1 MKSLR
6 RRMAVVAAAG
16 LLSLFMFAPPAV
28 ADSPVQIP
36 PGEFVVDQAGV
47 LGSDTSKVTDAVNQ
61 LMTETGQSL
70 YVIYV
75 DSFTNPSDPNK
86 WVQAVATNKKLN
98 TSDWVLAVAVSDRQ
112 AIFTSNDKSE
122 FYGSSQD
129 IFNKMVKAQLSK
141 KDWTAAALGAATGIE
156 NVYNGVS
163 PTGGEATNPGS
174 GSSGSGA
181 SSDSGGGAGWLLVGG
196 VVIVG
201 GATAWALTR
210 RKKLP
215 DYVPPVATGPDGK
228 PLDPLASMSIDE
240 LRGKAGGLL
249 IAADDAIRSSEQE
262 VGFAQAQFGDE
273 AIKPFAE
280 DIVTA
285 KTHMSESFKLQQQ
298 LDDEI
303 PDSEADQ
310 RSWLGEIIRRCEA
323 VNETLETHTEE
334 FASLR
339 ELEKNAPQA
348 TASLKAQIQPLS
360 ERVSGVQS
368 LLTELSTRYTETALK
383 QVQTN
388 ITEAVE
394 RLEFANTAVL
404 TAEAKITEDAT
415 AEAAVAVR
423 AGEDSVYQA
432 KVLLDAVSRAEQDL
446 DKSRSDL
453 DSLVSSAAQDLAQGR
468 ALVANGS
475 NPDLA
480 GPIAALEPALA
491 SVKEQIASGRLDPVA
506 LLGEVDVAL
515 RPLNDRLNEIRDHQE
530 RSSRASDQLQ
540 AAIRTAQMKIS
551 GTDDFIRARRGG
563 VGSGAR
569 TRLADA
575 QRNLEEAIRLA
586 PTDPVNALSYA
597 EHAAARADQAARA
610 AESDVDGFGG
620 GFGGGRGGGGGLG
633 GALLGG
639 ILIDSILRGGS
650 HGGGSSGGM
659 FGGGGFGGFGGGGGG
674 GFGGGGGGG
683 FGGGAGGNF

>member
-16 LLSLFMFAPPAV
+16 FLSLFMLAPPAV

-36 PGEFVVDQAGV
+36 PGEFVIDQAGV
-47 LGSDTSKVTDAVNQ
+47 LGSDTAKVTEAVNQ
-61 LMTETGQSL
+61 LRADTGQSL
-70 YVIYV
+70 FVIYV
-75 DSFTNPSDPNK
+75 DTFTDPSDPGE
-86 WVQAVATNKKLN
+86 WIQSVAEAKSMGS
-98 TSDWVLAVAVSDRQ
+98 SDSVLAIAVTQRNARFSSDTNNPVYSHDQ
-112 AIFTSNDKSE
+112 EI
-122 FYGSSQD
+122 Y
-129 IFNKMVKAQLSK
+129 SK
-141 KDWTAAALGAATGIE
+141 QIAPSLGKDDWAGAALGAVSGIE
-156 NVYNGVS
+156 NVVNGKSVS
-163 PTGGEATNPGS
+163 NS
-174 GSSGSGA
+174 G
-181 SSDSGGGAGWLLVGG
+181 GGGAGWLLVGG

-215 DYVPPVATGPDGK
+215 DHVPPVATGPDGK

-240 LRGKAGGLL
+240 LRTKAGGLL

-285 KTHMSESFKLQQQ
+285 KSHMSESFKLQQQ

-303 PDSEADQ
+303 PDSAADQ

-339 ELEKNAPQA
+339 ELEKNAPA
-348 TASLKAQIQPLS
+348 AAASLKTQVPPLS
-360 ERVSGVQS
+360 ERVSAVQS
-368 LLTELSTRYTETALK
+368 QLTELSTRYTENALK
-383 QVQTN
+383 QVRTN

-404 TAEAKITEDAT
+404 TAEAKIAEDST

-423 AGEDSVYQA
+423 AGEDSVHQA
-432 KVLLDAVSRAEQDL
+432 KVLLDAVSHAEQDL
-446 DKSRSDL
+446 SKARSDL
-453 DSLVSSAAQDLAQGR
+453 DSLVSSAAQDLAQAR

-491 SVKEQIASGRLDPVA
+491 SVKEQIAGGRLDPVA

-515 RPLNDRLNEIRDHQE
+515 RPLNERLNEIRDHQE
-530 RSSRASDQLQ
+530 RSRRATDQLQ

-563 VGSGAR
+563 VGSAAR

-674 GFGGGGGGG
+674 GFGGGGGG